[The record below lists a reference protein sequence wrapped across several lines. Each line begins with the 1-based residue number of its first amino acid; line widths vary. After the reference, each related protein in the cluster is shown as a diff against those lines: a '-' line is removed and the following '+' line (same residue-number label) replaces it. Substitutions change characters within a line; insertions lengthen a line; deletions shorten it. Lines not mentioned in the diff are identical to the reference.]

1 LKCLFYLSYHYPPD
15 LSAGSFRNAALSE
28 ALAERLDELGEPFE
42 LHVFCTQ
49 PNRYLQFSDR
59 APKEEL
65 RGKVHVHRMEVP
77 QHGNG
82 FIRQVISFLAYRRQ
96 VFAATKSMKADFVF
110 ASSSK
115 LFTAHLAYRLAR
127 RCGIPYYLD
136 IRDLF
141 ADNVGE
147 MIRIP
152 VINRLVRLIVR
163 HFFEQPC
170 LHHAAHINLNSPG
183 FKDAIPRK
191 FGGGVSF
198 FPNGIDREFSDW
210 RRDPGVPGQKLTVCY
225 AGNIGEA
232 QGLHRIV
239 PALARLF
246 ADTHRFL
253 IIGGGSARQKLE
265 RSLRQLSVENVELLP
280 PVGRSELL
288 HYYRQSDCLL
298 LHLND
303 YPALGKV
310 LPSKLFEYGAG
321 NLPIVAGVSGCARTF
336 ALEEIRTNVCVFD
349 PCDVEGA
356 AACLREMPLELQP
369 RPWFLEKFG
378 REQIAK
384 AMADSICQVMRTGHG

>member
-1 LKCLFYLSYHYPPD
+1 MKCLVYLSYHYPPD

-28 ALAERLDELGEPFE
+28 ALAERLDDFGEPFE

-49 PNRYLQFSDR
+49 PNRYAQFSDR

-65 RGKVHVHRMEVP
+65 RGNIQVHRLEVP
-77 QHGNG
+77 QHGNR
-82 FIRQVISFLAYRRQ
+82 FFRQVISFLTYRRQ
-96 VFAATKSMKADFVF
+96 VFAATQSMKPDLVF

-127 RCGIPYYLD
+127 RCGVPYYLD

-141 ADNVGE
+141 ADNLGE

-152 VINRLVRLIVR
+152 VLNRLMRLVVR

-170 LHHAAHINLNSPG
+170 LRHAAHININSPG
-183 FKDAIPRK
+183 FKEAIPPG
-191 FGGGVSF
+191 FAGGMSF
-198 FPNGIDREFSDW
+198 FPNGIDREFNDW
-210 RRDPGVPGQKLTVCY
+210 HRDSAEPGQKWTVCY

-232 QGLHRIV
+232 QGLHKIV
-239 PALARLF
+239 PDLARLLG
-246 ADTHRFL
+246 DTHRFL
-253 IIGGGSARQKLE
+253 IIGGGSARKKLE
-265 RSLRQLSVENVELLP
+265 RRLHQLSVKNVELLP
-280 PVGRSELL
+280 PVGRSELM
-288 HYYRQSDCLL
+288 HYYRHSDCLF

-336 ALEEIRTNVCVFD
+336 ALEEIRTNVCVFN
-349 PCDVEGA
+349 PCDVEA
-356 AACLREMPLELQP
+356 AAGCLCGLSRRLEP
-369 RPWFLEKFG
+369 RPWFLKKYG

-384 AMADSICQVMRTGHG
+384 EMAASIHQVMRNGHG